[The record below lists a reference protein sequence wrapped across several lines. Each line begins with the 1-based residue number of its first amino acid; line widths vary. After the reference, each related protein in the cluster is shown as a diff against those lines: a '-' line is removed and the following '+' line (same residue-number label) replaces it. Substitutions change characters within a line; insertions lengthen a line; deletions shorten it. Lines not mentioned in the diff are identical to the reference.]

1 VSVLQG
7 PLVAV
12 AVLAVLVW
20 LGMGVSVGTML
31 QRAEVPPLRAYV
43 ASLLLWPVLVRRMRQ
58 HRPPDARDPSS
69 DPGAGPA

>member
-12 AVLAVLVW
+12 AVLGVLVW

-31 QRAEVPPLRAYV
+31 RRAEVPPLRAYV
-43 ASLLLWPVLVRRMRQ
+43 ASLLLWPLLVRRMRQ
-58 HRPPDARDPSS
+58 LRGPDAQDAAG
-69 DPGAGPA
+69 DAGGA

>member
-12 AVLAVLVW
+12 AVLGVLVW

-31 QRAEVPPLRAYV
+31 QRAEVPPLRAYA
-43 ASLLLWPVLVRRMRQ
+43 ASLLLWPLLVRRMRQ
-58 HRPPDARDPSS
+58 LRRPEEHDA
-69 DPGAGPA
+69 PGDAGPGPE